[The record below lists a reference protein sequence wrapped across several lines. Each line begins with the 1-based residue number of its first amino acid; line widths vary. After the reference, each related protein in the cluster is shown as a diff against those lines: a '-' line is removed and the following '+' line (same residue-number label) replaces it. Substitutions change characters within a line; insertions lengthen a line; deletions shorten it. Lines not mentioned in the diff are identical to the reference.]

1 MEKTMSKES
10 KKSLQDLKDVTN
22 QASELAKSIWL
33 AGLGAYGRAYD
44 EAHDRYEKAS
54 KETPRLFTDLVDK
67 GSRLESQAREK
78 LGEVTSI
85 GKTISIEER
94 ISKMR
99 ASLGF
104 GHTASVDDVERLE
117 KKLDALSK
125 KVDALA
131 KANKPAAAKAP
142 AKKAAAPAAKA
153 AAPKAKAA
161 RKAPA
166 KKAV

>member
-1 MEKTMSKES
+1 MENAMSKDS
-10 KKSLQDLKDVTN
+10 KKSLQDLKDATN
-22 QASELAKSIWL
+22 HAGEVAKSIWL

-44 EAHDRYEKAS
+44 EAHEALEKAS
-54 KETPRLFTDLVDK
+54 KETPKLFTELVDK
-67 GSRLESQAREK
+67 GNRLETQARAK
-78 LGEVTSI
+78 LGEATNI

-104 GHTASVDDVERLE
+104 GHTASADDLSRLE

-125 KVDALA
+125 KVDALS
-131 KANKPAAAKAP
+131 KAAKPAAE
-142 AKKAAAPAAKA
+142 AAEPKTAAK
-153 AAPKAKAA
+153 AAPKAKAP

-166 KKAV
+166 KKAVAK

>member
-1 MEKTMSKES
+1 MSKDS

-85 GKTISIEER
+85 GKTTSIEER

-104 GHTASVDDVERLE
+104 GHTASADDLQRLE

-125 KVDALA
+125 KVDSLA
-131 KANKPAAAKAP
+131 KATKPAAAAKAP
-142 AKKAAAPAAKA
+142 AAKAATA

-166 KKAV
+166 KKAATKAE

>member
-1 MEKTMSKES
+1 MSKES

-22 QASELAKSIWL
+22 QARELAKSIWL

>member
-1 MEKTMSKES
+1 MSNDS
-10 KKSLQDLKDVTN
+10 KKSLKDVSS

-44 EAHDRYEKAS
+44 EAQEVYEKAS
-54 KETPRLFTDLVDK
+54 KDSPRLFKELVDK
-67 GSRLESQAREK
+67 GNKLEVQAREK
-78 LGEVTSI
+78 LGEASNI

-104 GHTASVDDVERLE
+104 GHTASADDLERLE

-125 KVDALA
+125 KVDALSKASKAPA
-131 KANKPAAAKAP
+131 KAAPAKKAAAKKTAAKKAP
-142 AKKAAAPAAKA
+142 AKKAAAKKA
-153 AAPKAKAA
+153 AE
-161 RKAPA
+161 
-166 KKAV
+166 